1 MAECLLKVQT
11 PVQTFCNINMVLHV
25 DKPGKWVVSVAKRE
39 RKFYTYG
46 KKTAVREA
54 CQHKNHVIAHPEKA
68 LQNFSQVRVQR
79 LFKSIKTQYASA
91 TTSMIHSMYLPLLQL
106 RIKAFCGSIVSK
118 MYLKMLHDFSA
129 DVCRRHK
136 N

>member
-11 PVQTFCNINMVLHV
+11 PVQTFCNNNMVLHV
-25 DKPGKWVVSVAKRE
+25 DKAGKRIVSIAKRE
-39 RKFYTYG
+39 RKCYTYG

-54 CQHKNHVIAHPEKA
+54 CQHKKHVIAHPEKA
-68 LQNFSQVRVQR
+68 LQNSSQVRVQR
-79 LFKSIKTQYASA
+79 LFKSIKTQYLYDSF
-91 TTSMIHSMYLPLLQL
+91 
-106 RIKAFCGSIVSK
+106 KAFCGSIVSN